1 MSDTYR
7 PSKAF
12 MTELVPECA
21 VLLVDDD
28 PNVLDV
34 ISEMLTRLGCEVNK
48 TRSPDR
54 AVEILK
60 DATIPIDLLVTDFSM
75 KEMNGSELV
84 RAAFRLR
91 PRLKALFMSGDPAS
105 VSGFRSAD
113 PFLLKPFSAGE
124 LKEKL
129 DLVLRD
135 LPLVLDLKTRLDLDG
150 WVKRES
156 QPRFGTHATATLS
169 DSESQQAAFKS
180 RTR

>member
-21 VLLVDDD
+21 VLVVDDD

-75 KEMNGSELV
+75 KEMNGSEFV

-91 PRLKALFMSGDPAS
+91 PRLKALFMSGECSPS
-105 VSGFRSAD
+105 EHFGQRS
-113 PFLLKPFSAGE
+113 LKN
-124 LKEKL
+124 
-129 DLVLRD
+129 
-135 LPLVLDLKTRLDLDG
+135 
-150 WVKRES
+150 
-156 QPRFGTHATATLS
+156 
-169 DSESQQAAFKS
+169 
-180 RTR
+180 